1 MARVRSPN
9 RDKAFDIYKQ
19 HGGEITNRE
28 IAAMLNEDEKVIA
41 VWKSRDK
48 WNVVQQSKER
58 CTTKKAQHD
67 KIEKKAVAKEVESVM
82 SNEDLTDKQR
92 LFCVYYSKS
101 FNATQSYKK
110 AYDVSY
116 DVANAEG
123 YKLLVNPCVRTEI
136 MKLKEDRYAKA
147 FLSEEDIFQKYM
159 DIAYSDIT
167 DYLTFGKKDI
177 EYTDKAGNER
187 TATVSYV
194 DLNESSEVDGSLI
207 SEVSQGK
214 DGVKVKLADRMKA
227 LQWLSDHKGM
237 ATPEQLAKIAQIEAQ
252 TNKLTA
258 DEKEQSER
266 VVIVN
271 DIPRPESS

>member
-1 MARVRSPN
+1 MARAPDER
-9 RDKAFDIYKQ
+9 
-19 HGGEITNRE
+19 ITQAKELYLKGMKLVE
-28 IAAMLNEDEKVIA
+28 IASQLNLPEGTVRR
-41 VWKSRDK
+41 WKSTYK
-48 WNVVQQSKER
+48 WDSER
-58 CTTKKAQHD
+58 PVENSERSVKRSEQNKA
-67 KIEKKAVAKEVESVM
+67 EKKAVAKEVESVM
-82 SNEDLTDKQR
+82 SNGDLTDKQR

-101 FNATQSYKK
+101 FNATQSYRK
-110 AYDVSY
+110 AYGVSY

-136 MKLKEDRYAKA
+136 MKLKEERYSKA

-227 LQWLSDHKGM
+227 LQWLSDHM
-237 ATPEQLAKIAQIEAQ
+237 ELATEEQKARIAQIKAQ
-252 TNKLTA
+252 TDRLS
-258 DEKEQSER
+258 KESP
-266 VVIVN
+266 VN
-271 DIPRPESS
+271 EDDGVEIINDAPKETD